1 MLLYIHIPFCDSK
14 CGYCAFASFV
24 APKSLHAPY
33 FAALHREL
41 DHRLLPHMRFSSL
54 FVGGGTPNVVSE
66 RFYAPLLERLAPY
79 LRDDCEL
86 SIELNPNHLA
96 KGFVATMRALGF
108 NRISLGAQ
116 SFNAQKLQWLMRRH
130 DPRSIFKACDMLYR
144 AGFTN
149 LNVDVIYNTPFDSP
163 QNLAFEA
170 SNIAKLPLSHVSA
183 YALSID
189 EGSAFFASG
198 REAAND
204 GEELCALLSDL
215 GFVQYE
221 VSNYA
226 KNDKVCRHNLGYW
239 QHKDYLGIGAS
250 AVSFC
255 AQQTSGTRSTNAKTL
270 QAYLANPLWQDVEI
284 LSAHD
289 LRFEQLFLGLRCCYG
304 APKAQCNA
312 QKLRIALREN
322 LVRCENERV
331 VANNLFLAD
340 SLALFL
346 ES

>member
-24 APKSLHAPY
+24 APTSLHAPY

-41 DHRLLPHMRFSSL
+41 DHRLAPHMRFSSL
-54 FVGGGTPNVVSE
+54 FVGGGTPNVVNES
-66 RFYAPLLERLAPY
+66 FYIPLLERLLPY
-79 LRDDCEL
+79 LRNDCEL
-86 SIELNPNHLA
+86 SMELNPNHLTSH
-96 KGFVATMRALGF
+96 FIATIRALGF

-116 SFNAQKLQWLMRRH
+116 SFCKQKLKWLMRKH
-130 DPRSIFKACDMLYR
+130 KPQSIFAACDNLYR

-149 LNVDVIYNTPFDSP
+149 LNVDVIYNTPFDSYDNLVFEA
-163 QNLAFEA
+163 QNL
-170 SNIAKLPLSHVSA
+170 AKLPLNHVSA
-183 YALSID
+183 YALSIE
-189 EGSAFFASG
+189 EGSTFFAEG
-198 REAAND
+198 RRAAND
-204 GEELCALLSDL
+204 GEELCKLLANL
-215 GFVQYE
+215 GFAQYE

-226 KNDKVCRHNLGYW
+226 RNDKYCQHNLGYW

-255 AQQTSGTRSTNAKTL
+255 SQQRTRSTNAKTL
-270 QAYLANPLWQDVEI
+270 RDYLANPLWQDVEI
-284 LSAHD
+284 LNAQD
-289 LRFEQLFLGLRCCYG
+289 VRFEQLFLGLRCCYG

-312 QKLRIALREN
+312 QNLQIALQEN

-331 VANNLFLAD
+331 VANNFFLAD

>member
-41 DHRLLPHMRFSSL
+41 DQRLLPHMRFSSL
-54 FVGGGTPNVVSE
+54 FVGGGTPNVVSA

-79 LRDDCEL
+79 LCEDCEL
-86 SIELNPNHLA
+86 SIELNPNHLTTD
-96 KGFVATMRALGF
+96 FVATIRTLGF

-116 SFNAQKLQWLMRRH
+116 SFNAQKLQWLMRQH
-130 DPRSIFKACDMLYR
+130 DPQSIFGACAMLYR
-144 AGFTN
+144 AGFEN
-149 LNVDVIYNTPFDSP
+149 LNIDVIYNTPFDSP

-189 EGSAFFASG
+189 SGSAFFASG

-204 GEELCALLSDL
+204 GEEMCTLLGDL

-226 KNDKVCRHNLGYW
+226 KNDKYCRHNLGYW

-255 AQQTSGTRSTNAKTL
+255 HASATRSTNAKTL
-270 QAYLANPLWQDVEI
+270 RGYLANPLYQDVEI

-289 LRFEQLFLGLRCCYG
+289 LRFEQLFLGLRCFYG

-312 QKLRIALREN
+312 QKLHIALREN
-322 LVRCENERV
+322 LVRCENGRV
-331 VANNLFLAD
+331 VANNFFLAD
-340 SLALFL
+340 SIALFL